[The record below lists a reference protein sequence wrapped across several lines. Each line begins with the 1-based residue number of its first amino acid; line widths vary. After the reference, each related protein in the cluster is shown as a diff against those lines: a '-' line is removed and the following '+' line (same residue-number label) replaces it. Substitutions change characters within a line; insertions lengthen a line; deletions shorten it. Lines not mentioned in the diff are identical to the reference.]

1 MARAKLE
8 ANFRRARNEAR
19 RIAANIAELPVVEGG
34 HGEAGAAGGP
44 VGADRDPDCS
54 AKTDAKHMANFGI
67 KGTLARQ
74 LTFSSAAL
82 NYRVASVAI
91 LLLIAIRRA
100 LECN

>member
-1 MARAKLE
+1 
-8 ANFRRARNEAR
+8 
-19 RIAANIAELPVVEGG
+19 
-34 HGEAGAAGGP
+34 
-44 VGADRDPDCS
+44 
-54 AKTDAKHMANFGI
+54 MANFGI